1 MPQES
6 GQQQKRLDIAY
17 FEGTNSLVSHT
28 IAKKT
33 EFYHTENARSKTIG
47 SIEKRE
53 GQVVLGTNSSN
64 KPFVTT
70 QNDGLFAFLH
80 NQTNSLYRISANE
93 NSTLSI
99 NVKDVLLCGDSPA
112 IFNTTLPTYSVGVS
126 DSVSVSENILGTL
139 DNFNFYLGSNVTI
152 YSLNAS
158 NQWIPLTGSGTNI
171 LGGSFDH
178 TYAEGNVFLVNRNSQ
193 NRYIKADGTT
203 VITSTEGSG
212 HVFNTPPASKVN
224 FYKNRLYLADF
235 TQSGVRY
242 PTTILRSSFPM
253 GIVALVNADYAA
265 ATPTTIKI
273 TDNKYF
279 YTDSGANSY
288 EIYRGP
294 NKITTITV
302 TGINETDI
310 TVTGTIT
317 GVLASDEIWITGT
330 YTGSKIFRWVNNP
343 SISGRDFKQYDT
355 FKLSGGESDPVTMMT
370 NIGNIMLLA
379 NKTSMSSWNDYVLES
394 FDMNVG
400 CVSKKG
406 YIKNLGILYFLH
418 YTGIYQTTGGVPT
431 LISNKIERYINGATT
446 DGKEASAAGSK
457 GRSVFFTLGDV
468 TLYKPD
474 GSLEKILRD
483 VCIEFNIVQQNF
495 FIHTNVKASEFETFV
510 ETSNSDRCE
519 FTDTS
524 GNKSVKEFLSSELDD
539 GKEISMRIDTQKLT
553 MQPSFEN
560 VNNLISILVDVDRG
574 AAGQVF
580 LNLDNQEEYF
590 PLEGELKK
598 GLSNIKITNKDED
611 RGKPP
616 ITRLVSVSIR
626 DSSRQIFKCS
636 RLSLI
641 YSTTNNDVPDN

>member
-1 MPQES
+1 MPQETGS
-6 GQQQKRLDIAY
+6 SQKRLDIGY
-17 FEGTNSLVSHT
+17 FEGVNSLVNHT
-28 IAKKT
+28 LAKKT
-33 EFYHTENARSKTIG
+33 EFYHAENARSETIG
-47 SIEKRE
+47 SVSKRQ

-70 QNDGLFAFLH
+70 TNDGLFSFIN
-80 NQTNSLYRISANE
+80 NQGNTLYRISANE
-93 NSTLSI
+93 SSAINI
-99 NVKDVLLCGDSPA
+99 NVSDNLYGADVMS
-112 IFNTTLPTYSVGVS
+112 IFNTVMPTYMIFKVDG
-126 DSVSVSENILGTL
+126 ITL
-139 DNFNFYLGSNVTI
+139 TEQVNDNTGKTVTI
-152 YSLNAS
+152 YSLNSS
-158 NQWIPLTGSGTNI
+158 NQWIPLSGNGTGI
-171 LGGSFDH
+171 AGGQFDH

-193 NRYIKADGTT
+193 NRYIQADGTT
-203 VITSTEGSG
+203 VITSTNGSG
-212 HVFNTPPASKVN
+212 HIFNTPPASKVN

-253 GIVALVNADYAA
+253 GIVALVNEDYSAT
-265 ATPTTIKI
+265 TPTIIKV

-302 TGINETDI
+302 TAINETDI
-310 TVTGTIT
+310 AVTGTIT

-355 FKLSGGESDPVTMMT
+355 FKLSGGENDPITMMT
-370 NIGNIMLLA
+370 NIGNIMLLS

-400 CVSKKG
+400 CVSKNG
-406 YIKNLGILYFLH
+406 YVKNLGVLYFLH

-446 DGKEASAAGSK
+446 SGKENSAAGSK
-457 GRSVFFTLGDV
+457 GRSIFFTLGDV

-474 GSLEKILRD
+474 GSVEKTLQD
-483 VCIEFNIVQQNF
+483 VCVEFNIIQQNF
-495 FIHTNVKASEFETFV
+495 FIHTNVKADAFETFV
-510 ETSNSDRCE
+510 ESSDSDKCE
-519 FTDTS
+519 FADTG
-524 GNKSVKEFLSSELDD
+524 GNKSIKEFLSGENDD
-539 GKEISMRIDTQKLT
+539 GKEISMRLDTQKLT
-553 MQPSFEN
+553 LQPYFEN

-580 LNLDNQEEYF
+580 VNLDNQEEYY

-598 GLSNIKITNKDED
+598 GLSNIKVTNKDED

-616 ITRLVSVSIR
+616 ITRLVSISIR
-626 DSSRQIFKCS
+626 DSSKQIFKMS
-636 RLSLI
+636 RMTLVFSPT
-641 YSTTNNDVPDN
+641 SNDIPDNN